1 MANRG
6 QRVNGS
12 ADGLGTLSNR
22 SIVLEF
28 LYDNLWY
35 AERLPLGVLEQLVD
49 GAPELTE
56 QQKTLFLEG
65 GSVQKV
71 RNPKC

>member
-1 MANRG
+1 M
-6 QRVNGS
+6 
-12 ADGLGTLSNR
+12 
-22 SIVLEF
+22 LEL

-56 QQKTLFLEG
+56 WQKTLFLEG

-71 RNPKC
+71 RYQEC